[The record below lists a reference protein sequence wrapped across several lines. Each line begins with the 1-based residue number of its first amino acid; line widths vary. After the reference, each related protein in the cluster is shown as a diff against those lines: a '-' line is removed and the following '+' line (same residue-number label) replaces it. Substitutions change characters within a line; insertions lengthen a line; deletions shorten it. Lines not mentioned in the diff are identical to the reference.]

1 MGGNVN
7 LYHYKT
13 WVVSSVLDQY
23 ELFKKEKSKL
33 EMGKLYVVP
42 GGEPSNRNAY
52 FERFVFFTKD
62 IEKILEEMDEEL
74 REIILKRY
82 FEGDSST
89 YMLDKGLKS
98 KREARS
104 LITKAVNTFF
114 HRLERVRR
122 DIIKKAV

>member
-23 ELFKKEKSKL
+23 ELFKKEKGKL

-62 IEKILEEMDEEL
+62 VEKILEEMDEEL

-104 LITKAVNTFF
+104 LIIKAVNTFF

-122 DIIKKAV
+122 DIIKRAV